1 MKSTLPRRRVMA
13 RIVVTPLVDVVLV
26 LLVLFLVLTPLLV
39 RSIDVR
45 EPHTTVSVAES
56 EQLPPGQ
63 VVVQVRAGGGV
74 WLNGEV
80 IDPEVLSSRL
90 GTLFA
95 TMETRV
101 VFFQGDP
108 EMGYGEVVHFLDV
121 IRASGAEILAMAPE
135 MRTEQVEAT
144 ATPSPTRE

>member
-45 EPHTTVSVAES
+45 EPHTTVSVAEG
-56 EQLPPGQ
+56 EQLPLGQ
-63 VVVQVRAGGGV
+63 VLVQVREGGGV
-74 WLNGEV
+74 WLNGAVTE
-80 IDPEVLSSRL
+80 PEELSSRL
-90 GTLFA
+90 GALFA
-95 TMETRV
+95 SMETKV

-108 EMGYGEVVHFLDV
+108 EMGYGEVVHYLDV

-135 MRTEQVEAT
+135 MRAEEVGPT
-144 ATPSPTRE
+144 ATPSPSRE